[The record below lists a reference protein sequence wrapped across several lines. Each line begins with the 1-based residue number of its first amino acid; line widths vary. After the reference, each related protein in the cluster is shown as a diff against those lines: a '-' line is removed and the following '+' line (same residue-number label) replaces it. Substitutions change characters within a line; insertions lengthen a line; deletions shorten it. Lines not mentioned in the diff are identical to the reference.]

1 MRIFTALVKK
11 DLKGYF
17 DQPTGYILLVV
28 FLGVIS
34 FLFFRSL
41 DTTRE
46 ASLRPLFEVMQLPWI
61 LPVFVAAASMR
72 LVAEEQRDGT
82 LEILLTQPLR
92 GWSVLLAKFVSG
104 FLFVGVG
111 ILFTVVIPIA
121 LSTAGD
127 LDSGAIVAQYI
138 GTFFL
143 TASFVAIGVFS
154 SSLTQNQI
162 VSFMVGLALM
172 VALMLAGSPLITL
185 ALPPGIAALIL
196 DLSPATHYSSMLRGL
211 IDLRDVLYFIALISA
226 FLSGSYLLIRSKS
239 ISHRSPLYRN
249 LQLGVAGLVVISLLV
264 GWFGGIIEGRLDLT
278 EKRLYTFS
286 PATKE
291 ILGSLDDLLTIKFFY
306 TEELPPEAKLVRRDL
321 EDFLDAVQEQGEG
334 KIRVLHRKT
343 NPEDEDSVREAQ
355 ENLIRPIQFNTQSEG
370 KIQIEVGYLGLGMT
384 YINQREV
391 IAVVRTTDGMEFAI
405 ASAVFRMLQKDPQT
419 IAFHTNS
426 EDPAL
431 RFEEGGEPDFRTI
444 RTALTAQVQ
453 VEESREGR
461 EGQMQMGGID
471 ALVVTGPM
479 RQLPELTLT
488 EWDTYFAEGG
498 EAVFLVDPVITDTQN
513 FRGIPNQFNLDRFLA
528 QYGVRV
534 NRDMVFD
541 TRSHES
547 LTVPDIF
554 QPIIVPYPY
563 WVRIPQADARVS
575 GGVTSAVF
583 PWASSVDLIDPTE
596 PSVQV
601 EDVVT
606 LIETTGYAASDAF
619 YDNLFPQAPHLEDV
633 AEEQLE
639 AKTLAVAIT
648 GTRCL
653 PGESECERDPSKRFR
668 IIVAGDSDWI
678 NEGWAAQGPGHIE
691 MMSNWV
697 DWLTQDDALAAIRA
711 KGRTVRTL
719 LYDSETQRL
728 LVRYGSMAGV
738 PALFV
743 LLGLVRF
750 FMRRSMKRK
759 TYTSEE

>member
-1 MRIFTALVKK
+1 MRIFNALVKK
-11 DLKGYF
+11 DLKSYF

-28 FLGVIS
+28 FIGVIS

-41 DTTRE
+41 DTSRE
-46 ASLRPLFEVMQLPWI
+46 ASLRPLFEIMQLPWI
-61 LPVFVAAASMR
+61 LPVFVAAATMR

-104 FLFVGVG
+104 FLFVGAG
-111 ILFTVVIPIA
+111 IVFTAVIPIA

-127 LDSGAIVAQYI
+127 LDGGAIVAQYI

-143 TASFVAIGVFS
+143 TASFVAIGVFT

-162 VSFMVGLALM
+162 VSFMVSLALM
-172 VALMLAGSPLITL
+172 VLLMLAGSPLITL

-196 DLSPATHYSSMLRGL
+196 DLSPATHYTSMLRGI
-211 IDLRDVLYFIALISA
+211 IDLRDVLYFIALVSA

-239 ISHRSPLYRN
+239 ISHLSPLYRN

-306 TEELPPEAKLVRRDL
+306 TEDLPPQANLVRRDL

-334 KIRVLHRKT
+334 NIRVLMRNT
-343 NPEDEDSVREAQ
+343 DTEDEDSVREAQ

-370 KIQIEVGYLGLGMT
+370 EIQIKVGYLGLGMT

-426 EDPAL
+426 DDPAL
-431 RFEEGGEPDFRTI
+431 RFEEGGEPDFRTV
-444 RTALTAQVQ
+444 RNALTAQVQ

-479 RQLPELTLT
+479 RQLPDPLLT

-498 EAVFLVDPVITDTQN
+498 EAVFLMDPVITDTQN
-513 FRGIPNQFNLDRFLA
+513 FRGVPNQFNVDRFLA

-547 LTVPDIF
+547 LTVPDVF
-554 QPIIVPYPY
+554 APIIVPYPY

-601 EDVVT
+601 EDVIT
-606 LIETTGYAASDAF
+606 LVETTEYAVSDTD
-619 YDNLFPQAPHLEDV
+619 YQNLFPQSPHLEDV
-633 AEEQLE
+633 PEDRLE
-639 AKTLAVAIT
+639 AKTLAVAVT

-653 PGESECERDPSKRFR
+653 PGEAECERDPDKRFR

-678 NEGWAAQGPGHIE
+678 NEGWAAQGPGHVE

-728 LVRYGSMAGV
+728 LVRYGSMAGI

-750 FMRRSMKRK
+750 FMRRNMKRK

>member
-1 MRIFTALVKK
+1 MKIFTALVKK

-28 FLGVIS
+28 FIGVIS
-34 FLFFRSL
+34 FLFFRGL
-41 DTTRE
+41 DTSRE
-46 ASLRPLFEVMQLPWI
+46 ASLRPLFEVMALPWI
-61 LPVFVAAASMR
+61 LPVFVAAATMR

-111 ILFTVVIPIA
+111 IIFTAVIPIA

-127 LDSGAIVAQYI
+127 LDTGAIVAQYI
-138 GTFFL
+138 GTLFL
-143 TASFVAIGVFS
+143 MASFVAIGVFS

-162 VSFMVGLALM
+162 VSFMVALALM
-172 VALMLAGSPLITL
+172 VALMLAGSPVITL
-185 ALPPGIAALIL
+185 AVPPGIAILIQ
-196 DLSPATHYSSMLRGL
+196 DLSPATHYTSILRGI
-211 IDLRDVLYFIALISA
+211 IDLRDVLYFIALVSA

-278 EKRLYTFS
+278 DKRLYTFS

-306 TEELPPEAKLVRRDL
+306 TDDLPPQAALVRRDL
-321 EDFLDAVQEQGEG
+321 DDFLDAVEEQGKG
-334 KIRVLHRKT
+334 KIRVLRRKT

-355 ENLIRPIQFNTQSEG
+355 ENLIRPIQFNRQSEG
-370 KIQIEVGYLGLGMT
+370 KIQIDVGYLGLGMT
-384 YINQREV
+384 YINQRE
-391 IAVVRTTDGMEFAI
+391 IISVVRTTDGMEFAI
-405 ASAVFRMLQKDPQT
+405 TSAVFRMLQRDPQT
-419 IAFHTNS
+419 VAFHTNS

-431 RFEEGGEPDFRTI
+431 RFEEGGEPDFRTV
-444 RTALTAQVQ
+444 RTALRAQTQ

-479 RQLPELTLT
+479 RDLPSILFT

-498 EAVFLVDPVITDTQN
+498 EAVFLMDPVVPETQN
-513 FRGIPNQFNLDRFLA
+513 FRGIPNPFNLDWFLS

-547 LTVPDIF
+547 LTVPDVF
-554 QPIIVPYPY
+554 APIIVPYPY

-575 GGVTSAVF
+575 GGVTSLVF

-596 PSVQV
+596 PSVQI

-606 LIETTGYAASDAF
+606 LIETTEFAGLDTDYQ
-619 YDNLFPQAPHLEDV
+619 NLFPQAPHLEDV
-633 AEEQLE
+633 PEDQLE
-639 AKTLAVAIT
+639 ARTLAVAIT

-653 PGESECERDPSKRFR
+653 PGESECERDPDKRFR

-750 FMRRSMKRK
+750 FLRRNMKRK
-759 TYTSEE
+759 TYSSEE

>member
-1 MRIFTALVKK
+1 MKIFTALVKK

-28 FLGVIS
+28 FIGVIS
-34 FLFFRSL
+34 FLFFRGL
-41 DTTRE
+41 DTSRE
-46 ASLRPLFEVMQLPWI
+46 ASLRPLFEVMALPWI
-61 LPVFVAAASMR
+61 LPVFVAAATMR

-104 FLFVGVG
+104 FLFVGTG
-111 ILFTVVIPIA
+111 ILFTAVIPIA

-127 LDSGAIVAQYI
+127 LDSGAIAAQYI

-162 VSFMVGLALM
+162 VSFMVALALM
-172 VALMLAGSPLITL
+172 VALMLAGSPIITL
-185 ALPPGIAALIL
+185 AVPPGIAALIQ
-196 DLSPATHYSSMLRGL
+196 DLSPATHYTSILRGI
-211 IDLRDVLYFIALISA
+211 IDLRDVLYFIALVSA

-278 EKRLYTFS
+278 EKRLHTLG
-286 PATKE
+286 PATKDV
-291 ILGSLDDLLTIKFFY
+291 LGSLDDLLTIKFFY
-306 TEELPPEAKLVRRDL
+306 TEDLPPQANLVKRDL
-321 EDFLDAVQEQGEG
+321 EDFLDAVQEQGKG
-334 KIRVLHRKT
+334 NIRVLTRKT
-343 NPEDEDSVREAQ
+343 DPEDEDSVREAR
-355 ENLIRPIQFNTQSEG
+355 ENLIRPIQFNRQSEG
-370 KIQIEVGYLGLGMT
+370 KLQIEVGYLGLGMT
-384 YINQREV
+384 YINQREI
-391 IAVVRTTDGMEFAI
+391 IAVVRTTDGLEFAI

-419 IAFHTNS
+419 VAFHTNS

-444 RTALTAQVQ
+444 RTALTAQTQ

-479 RQLPELTLT
+479 RDLPGILFT

-498 EAVFLVDPVITDTQN
+498 EAVFLMDPVLTDTQN
-513 FRGIPNQFNLDRFLA
+513 FRGVLNPFNLDWYLS

-534 NRDMVFD
+534 NKDMVFD

-554 QPIIVPYPY
+554 QPVIVPYEY

-575 GGVTSAVF
+575 GGGDVRRIPVGQLRGPDQSHRAFRADRGRHNPDRDNRVRGGRHGL
-583 PWASSVDLIDPTE
+583 PEPLSPGP
-596 PSVQV
+596 PSVRPARGRARSQ
-601 EDVVT
+601 
-606 LIETTGYAASDAF
+606 DAGRRH
-619 YDNLFPQAPHLEDV
+619 NRHEMSAGRVGVRAGPGQALPHNRRRRFRLDKRGLGDPGPGPHRDD
-633 AEEQLE
+633 EQLGG
-639 AKTLAVAIT
+639 LAHAGRRAGRDT
-648 GTRCL
+648 GQGTHRPHPPVRL
-653 PGESECERDPSKRFR
+653 GDP
-668 IIVAGDSDWI
+668 
-678 NEGWAAQGPGHIE
+678 
-691 MMSNWV
+691 
-697 DWLTQDDALAAIRA
+697 
-711 KGRTVRTL
+711 
-719 LYDSETQRL
+719 
-728 LVRYGSMAGV
+728 
-738 PALFV
+738 
-743 LLGLVRF
+743 
-750 FMRRSMKRK
+750 
-759 TYTSEE
+759 

>member
-1 MRIFTALVKK
+1 MKIFTALVKK

-28 FLGVIS
+28 FIGVIS
-34 FLFFRSL
+34 FLFFRGL
-41 DTTRE
+41 DTSRE
-46 ASLRPLFEVMQLPWI
+46 ASLRPLFEVMALPWI
-61 LPVFVAAASMR
+61 LPVFVAAATMR

-111 ILFTVVIPIA
+111 IIFTAVIPIA

-127 LDSGAIVAQYI
+127 LDTGAIVAQYI
-138 GTFFL
+138 GTLFL
-143 TASFVAIGVFS
+143 MASFVAIGVFS

-162 VSFMVGLALM
+162 VALM
-172 VALMLAGSPLITL
+172 IALMLAGSPVITL
-185 ALPPGIAALIL
+185 AVPPGIAILIQ
-196 DLSPATHYSSMLRGL
+196 DLSPATHYTSILRGI
-211 IDLRDVLYFIALISA
+211 IDLRDVLYFIALVSA

-239 ISHRSPLYRN
+239 ISHLSPLYRN

-278 EKRLYTFS
+278 DKRLYTFS

-306 TEELPPEAKLVRRDL
+306 TDDLPPQAALVRRDL
-321 EDFLDAVQEQGEG
+321 DDFLDAVEEQGKG
-334 KIRVLHRKT
+334 KIRVLRRKT

-355 ENLIRPIQFNTQSEG
+355 ENLIRPIQFNRQSEG
-370 KIQIEVGYLGLGMT
+370 KIQIDVGYLGLGMT
-384 YINQREV
+384 YINQRE
-391 IAVVRTTDGMEFAI
+391 IISVVRTTDGMEFAI
-405 ASAVFRMLQKDPQT
+405 TSAVFRMLQRDPQT
-419 IAFHTNS
+419 VAFHTNS

-431 RFEEGGEPDFRTI
+431 RFEEGGEPDFRTV
-444 RTALTAQVQ
+444 RTALRSQTQ

-479 RQLPELTLT
+479 RDLPSILFT

-498 EAVFLVDPVITDTQN
+498 EAVFLMDPVVPETQN
-513 FRGIPNQFNLDRFLA
+513 FRGIPNPFNLDWFLS

-547 LTVPDIF
+547 LTVPDVF
-554 QPIIVPYPY
+554 APIIVPYPY

-575 GGVTSAVF
+575 GGVTSLVF

-596 PSVQV
+596 PSVQI
-601 EDVVT
+601 EDVIT
-606 LIETTGYAASDAF
+606 LIETTEFAGSDTDF
-619 YDNLFPQAPHLEDV
+619 QNLFPQAPHLEDV
-633 AEEQLE
+633 PEEQLE
-639 AKTLAVAIT
+639 ARTLAVAIT

-653 PGESECERDPSKRFR
+653 PGESECERDPDKRFR

-750 FMRRSMKRK
+750 FMRRNMKRK